1 MRDLLITEDLLQ
13 YLSGCLRIEQT
24 GSALQLHRH
33 TERQIAYYEK
43 TSDGKL
49 IVKFPSLV
57 RDEKASTVNLSPPS
71 ANTYSAI
78 CKPLASS
85 NTNLPTVAVIVVAFV
100 LVSVNS

>member
-43 TSDGKL
+43 TSESWAIRAATPG
-49 IVKFPSLV
+49 
-57 RDEKASTVNLSPPS
+57 SP
-71 ANTYSAI
+71 TRI
-78 CKPLASS
+78 R
-85 NTNLPTVAVIVVAFV
+85 
-100 LVSVNS
+100 